1 MTVSTLERRAC
12 TAGRLAVRSAGESL
26 TLSGYASLTGVPYE
40 VAGYIET
47 IARGAF
53 RQTLADGADVQLLV
67 NHTGLPL
74 GRTRSGT
81 LRLAEDDRGLRVEAD
96 LDAGDPDVQ
105 RLVRKLD
112 GADLVRR
119 PDGETDPVGRHRTRR
134 RECRESGRVA
144 DDVSERARDA
154 ARGGRACG
162 PAGPSHDRQA
172 AALQPPAPGRRPGT
186 MTVMSAD
193 EVCLG
198 LAMQSEQEI
207 EATRDRAL
215 ELADDVN
222 AGYLVRCNAVF
233 AAEVINVHFLGR
245 ERGTGAMDLLEQ
257 TLTVLR
263 YERSQIAALIN
274 KIEGME

>member
-112 GADLVRR
+112 RGDLDQMSFTFRATEQTWSADRTERLIRSVDIARGDVSVVNQGASPTTSVSVREMQRVAAERAAR
-119 PDGETDPVGRHRTRR
+119 PDRLTIAKQQLFSLQHQ
-134 RECRESGRVA
+134 A
-144 DDVSERARDA
+144 
-154 ARGGRACG
+154 GGR
-162 PAGPSHDRQA
+162 
-172 AALQPPAPGRRPGT
+172 GR
-186 MTVMSAD
+186 
-193 EVCLG
+193 
-198 LAMQSEQEI
+198 
-207 EATRDRAL
+207 
-215 ELADDVN
+215 
-222 AGYLVRCNAVF
+222 
-233 AAEVINVHFLGR
+233 
-245 ERGTGAMDLLEQ
+245 
-257 TLTVLR
+257 
-263 YERSQIAALIN
+263 
-274 KIEGME
+274 